1 MNTTP
6 KLKLDFTPQLPT
18 PASSIPEQ
26 DSAIQAL
33 HAAIPDLVKE
43 VDTATDKEQATLVAW
58 ANQPVIVRQFLRAT
72 SWDLGAAKK
81 RLVATMK
88 WRNEYKPDQI
98 TAEEVEPEAI
108 TGKQFIS
115 GFDQTGRPQLFL
127 VPRNENTKTYDRQI
141 RFSVYMLEKCI
152 KLMPDGVEKVAVIID
167 YENLSLFNATPLSV
181 SMKYMAVLSNHYP
194 ERLGV
199 AVMVNASWY
208 FSGFFKLLSPFL
220 DPVTKSKLQFTK
232 VNRTALAATSDDT
245 ASSKSEKPATEEGTG
260 GWTNI
265 LDISNADQLP
275 IEFGGSHPFTYKH
288 DVFWAE
294 INGI

>member
-18 PASSIPEQ
+18 PASTTPEQ
-26 DSAIQAL
+26 ESAITAL
-33 HAAIPDLVKE
+33 HAAIPELVKE
-43 VDTATDKEQATLVAW
+43 LDTATDEERRILAVW
-58 ANQPVIVRQFLRAT
+58 AGQPVIVRQFLRAT
-72 SWDLGAAKK
+72 MWDVAAAKK

-98 TAEEVEPEAI
+98 TAEEVEPEAV
-108 TGKQFIS
+108 TGKQFIN
-115 GFDQTGRPQLFL
+115 GFDKTGRPQLFL

-141 RFSVYMLEKCI
+141 RFSVYMLERCI
-152 KLMPDGVEKVAVIID
+152 KLMPEGVEKVAVIID

-232 VNRTALAATSDDT
+232 VNRSASAVTSDT

-265 LDISNADQLP
+265 LDVSNADQLP
-275 IEFGGSHPFTYKH
+275 IEFGGSYPFTYKH

-294 INGI
+294 INAI